1 MNKKIIALLLVVAL
15 ASTGAVFAKTG
26 LGIQGGYTVGGF
38 GGAALTFKVDTLPF
52 LMLRT
57 TSSTLPTYFPFIV
70 YNFLPFV
77 FCHSL

>member
-38 GGAALTFKVDTLPF
+38 TELPTSHS
-52 LMLRT
+52 LRT
-57 TSSTLPTYFPFIV
+57 RQARRATSSHLLV
-70 YNFLPFV
+70 
-77 FCHSL
+77 